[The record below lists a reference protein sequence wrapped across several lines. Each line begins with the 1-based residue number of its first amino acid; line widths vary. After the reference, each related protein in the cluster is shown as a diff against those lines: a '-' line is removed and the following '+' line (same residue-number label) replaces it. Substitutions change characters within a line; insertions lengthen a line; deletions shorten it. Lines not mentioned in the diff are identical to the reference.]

1 MANVQEYKKKI
12 VNDMTKLMKLSHTEV
27 EVKLFLEVLGVYA
40 VLASVLV
47 GIYYLEPV
55 ITGFATA
62 DQLVDIRLSNSMTDE
77 KNWVVSFYTVGTGDL
92 GISMVDGSYS
102 EMYNDD
108 SSSIDDLRILE
119 LKCGEY
125 EIFNIDNLIDT
136 ERVWFI
142 LLDNSRIRLSEVVWS
157 SVPVKGVYVEDY
169 SCDDETGHYTVEV
182 LEEGKFIQELKF
194 GEKVISVTN

>member
-1 MANVQEYKKKI
+1 MTIKI
-12 VNDMTKLMKLSHTEV
+12 KLSHTEV

-62 DQLVDIRLSNSMTDE
+62 DNLVDIQLSNSITDE
-77 KNWVVSFYTVGTGDL
+77 KNWVVSFYTSGTGDL
-92 GISMVDGSYS
+92 EISMVDGPYS

-108 SSSIDDLRILE
+108 LSTINELRIIE

-125 EIFNIDNLIDT
+125 EIFNIDNLIET
-136 ERVWFI
+136 EGVWFV
-142 LLDNSRIRLSEVVWS
+142 LLDNSRVRLSEVVWS
-157 SVPVKGVYVEDY
+157 SVPVKGIYVKDY
-169 SCDDETGHYTVEV
+169 NCDGEIGRYTVEV

-194 GEKVISVTN
+194 GQEVISVTN